1 MKKKT
6 LVLVPVILIIFGVIL
21 VVSFAENKES
31 RKLEVTTIINAK
43 ENYRCEVF
51 IEDESIV
58 KYIGNYS
65 LNEKEHFDDGKS
77 HINFVFEGLK
87 VGKTTICIK
96 CINTEDDTILNED
109 TFNVMVN
116 RKLETSIYIFEK

>member
-1 MKKKT
+1 MKKKILALT
-6 LVLVPVILIIFGVIL
+6 SVILIILVVIL
-21 VVSFAENKES
+21 VILFAVNKES
-31 RKLEVTTIINAK
+31 RELEVTTIINAK

-65 LNEKEHFDDGKS
+65 LNEKEHFNDGKS
-77 HINFVFEGLK
+77 HVNFVFKGLK

-96 CINTEDDTILNED
+96 CINTVDDTILNED

-116 RKLETSIYIFEK
+116 RRLETSIYVLEK